1 MAKTRHEELGLTN
14 EDALQIFETMLM
26 ARRIFYRLVLRSV
39 LQPLFGSAHG
49 IWIFD

>member
-26 ARRIFYRLVLRSV
+26 ARRIDERMWLL
-39 LQPLFGSAHG
+39 
-49 IWIFD
+49 